1 MFDAA
6 WVVLCQENALVASI
20 FHLCTWIDSI
30 NSRWRHGIAY
40 KTHKHDNTSTR
51 EGRRQREREGVR
63 DGDKSLSRQ
72 PRMTFLCLSWIELE
86 LLALS
91 VVLQAV
97 SLASPDSSYL
107 HATFIHVLN
116 IAGGMSSLRKHIQS
130 RATNTSYM
138 HKFIQFPCSKY
149 SRNRFFFRQT
159 HQLGAGIS
167 SLCKQILDSEQLR
180 LSTM

>member
-1 MFDAA
+1 
-6 WVVLCQENALVASI
+6 
-20 FHLCTWIDSI
+20 
-30 NSRWRHGIAY
+30 
-40 KTHKHDNTSTR
+40 
-51 EGRRQREREGVR
+51 
-63 DGDKSLSRQ
+63 
-72 PRMTFLCLSWIELE
+72 MTFLCLSWIELE

-138 HKFIQFPCSKY
+138 LRKF
-149 SRNRFFFRQT
+149 
-159 HQLGAGIS
+159 GAAHEEALVPIEFHAVGGEANLERCLENLERPI
-167 SLCKQILDSEQLR
+167 
-180 LSTM
+180 